1 MMTSLM
7 ILRRR
12 DHLFDQRADDDGVR
26 DNVSV
31 VVDVVVGVGVVITI
45 IICVTIGIIPEKRE
59 KI

>member
-12 DHLFDQRADDDGVR
+12 DHLFDQRADDDDGVR

-45 IICVTIGIIPEKRE
+45 TKKMYR
-59 KI
+59 

>member
-26 DNVSV
+26 DSVSV

-45 IICVTIGIIPEKRE
+45 IICVT
-59 KI
+59 